1 MSKKPFLLILFILLV
16 ALAVTNTVLAKPK
29 PDKATNPSPADSAT
43 NVSITADLSWT
54 AGRRADSHDVY
65 FGTTSPGSFQGNQT
79 ATTFGPETMDND
91 QTYYLRIDEVNS
103 GGTTTGDVW
112 SFTTKPAG
120 SSTILGWWKFDDEEG
135 STAIDSSASEND
147 GTVSGALWATGKIDG
162 ALDFD
167 GQDDYVSIPNESDF
181 DITDNITVA
190 VWVKLNS
197 QSTENFMSF
206 ITKGNESAWQLQR
219 AERTGGVSFYLD
231 DLTDWDGLRGTANV
245 FDDQWH
251 HIAGVYDGS
260 RISIYVDGKED
271 TFLEATGSIG
281 TNDWDVY
288 IGANYMDVSGQTG
301 WRYCDGLLD
310 DARVYDRALSEE
322 EIMELAGL
330 SPALAW
336 DPMPTD
342 GAKTVDPNADLEW
355 AAGSD
360 ATSHD
365 VYFGTTFS
373 DVNTATTSDSEYK
386 GNQTAASY
394 EPGTM
399 DVNSDYYWR
408 IDEVNVPN
416 PNSPWKGDV
425 WTFKTSTGLADECIN
440 WETLH
445 PEWIFC
451 DDFENEDPMI
461 ADGRYFA
468 YDNDGGDFVV
478 MDGVGVNGSRGLRV
492 IFQEDEVEAGDMKL
506 GFGRVPSSNFDK
518 GIRNT
523 EDFNDIYYRMY
534 LKMEDGWT
542 GNPAKLSRA
551 TIFAAE
557 DWSQAMIAHLWSDGA
572 YHLLVD
578 PVRCVDSSS
587 QVVCI
592 GYNDFNHMT
601 WLGHQAGTTPIF
613 DSDHDGTW
621 FCVEAHVKLNTPG
634 QSDGVQEFW
643 IDGELETSKTG
654 LNFVESYTDYGINII
669 LFENYWNDGSPQL
682 QERYFDSIVVSTEP
696 IGSM

>member
-1 MSKKPFLLILFILLV
+1 MSKKLFLLILFTLL
-16 ALAVTNTVLAKPK
+16 AAMAVTNTAFAKPL
-29 PDKATNPSPADSAT
+29 PGKATIPSPADQAT
-43 NVSITADLSWT
+43 NVSITVDLSWI
-54 AGRRADSHDVY
+54 AGSRATSHDVY
-65 FGTTSPGSFQGNQT
+65 FGTTSPGTFQGNQA
-79 ATTFGPETMDND
+79 ATTFNPGTMNNE
-91 QTYYLRIDEVNS
+91 QTYYWRIDEVNS
-103 GGTTTGDVW
+103 GGTTVGDVW
-112 SFTTKPAG
+112 SFTTKPPG
-120 SSTILGWWKFDDEEG
+120 DSSVLGWWKLDDEEG
-135 STAIDSSASEND
+135 STAVDSSASGND
-147 GTVSGALWATGKIDG
+147 GTVSGALWVTGKING

-181 DITDNITVA
+181 DITTNITVA

-197 QSTENFMSF
+197 QSTDNFMSF
-206 ITKGNESAWQLQR
+206 ITKGHESAWALQR
-219 AERTGGVSFYLD
+219 AARTGGVSFYLNG
-231 DLTDWDGLRGTANV
+231 LTNWDGLRGTANV

-260 RISIYVDGKED
+260 RISVYVDGKED
-271 TFLEATGSIG
+271 TFLETTGSIG

-288 IGANYMDVSGQTG
+288 IGANDEDVSGSTG
-301 WRYCDGLLD
+301 YRYCDGLLD
-310 DARVYDRALSEE
+310 DARVYDRALSDE
-322 EIMELAGL
+322 EIKELAGL
-330 SPALAW
+330 NPALAW

-355 AAGSD
+355 AAGSE

-373 DVNTATTSDSEYK
+373 DVNSATTSDDEYM
-386 GNQTAASY
+386 GNQTATSY

-425 WTFKTSTGLADECIN
+425 WTFKTSTGLAAECTN

-451 DDFENEDPMI
+451 DDFENEDPMVGE
-461 ADGRYFA
+461 GRYFA
-468 YDNDGGDFVV
+468 YDNDSGDFVV

-492 IFQEDEVEAGDMKL
+492 IFQEDEVEAGGMKL
-506 GFGRVPSSNFDK
+506 GFGRVPSSSFDQ

-551 TIFAAE
+551 TIFAAA
-557 DWSQAMIAHLWSDGA
+557 DWSQAMIAHLWGDGG
-572 YHLLVD
+572 YRLLVD
-578 PVRCVDSSS
+578 PVRCVNSSS
-587 QVVCI
+587 EVVCI
-592 GYNDFNHMT
+592 GYNDFNNMT
-601 WLGHQAGTTPIF
+601 WLGSQSGITPIF

-621 FCVEAHVKLNTPG
+621 YCVEAHVKLNTPG

-643 IDGELETSKTG
+643 IDGELEASRTG

-669 LFENYWNDGSPQL
+669 LFENYWNNGSPQL